1 MSVQIYNRIMERSE
15 ASLYEGNFGIFTLF
29 NNKNKVASF
38 ILKFTIGF
46 HIDDEYVW
54 NFLKNK
60 LGFGLVYHYKN
71 TVSFT
76 VTKKVDILKLIDI
89 FDKYTLNTSKFL
101 DFIEFKIAFTKYYN
115 REKLTEELIAQILQ
129 LKININTN
137 CSNFNIPENHIN
149 ITKSWLLGFI

>member
-1 MSVQIYNRIMERSE
+1 M
-15 ASLYEGNFGIFTLF
+15 
-29 NNKNKVASF
+29 SF

-46 HIDDEYVW
+46 HIDDEYVL

-115 REKLTEELIAQILQ
+115 R
-129 LKININTN
+129 
-137 CSNFNIPENHIN
+137 
-149 ITKSWLLGFI
+149 